1 MPRSSLVKHEQSTVR
16 KNKDISAKM
25 EGDVDSYS
33 EGRLVSK
40 GRGRMPGLDLGSED
54 DFDFSGILSAS
65 VKERFENIVDCQSHF
80 GARRLIDES
89 GKHLNEGR

>member
-1 MPRSSLVKHEQSTVR
+1 MPRSSLVKPEQSTVR

-54 DFDFSGILSAS
+54 DFDFSGILSG

-80 GARRLIDES
+80 GARCLIDES